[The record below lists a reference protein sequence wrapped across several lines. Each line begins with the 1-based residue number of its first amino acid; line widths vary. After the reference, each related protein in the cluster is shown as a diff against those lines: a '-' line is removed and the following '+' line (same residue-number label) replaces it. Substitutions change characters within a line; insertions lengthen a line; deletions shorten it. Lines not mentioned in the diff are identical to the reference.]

1 MNHASEKLTN
11 IEQIRRLLSD
21 LDRIGLWK
29 PSKVTDQ
36 SSIEDAREETI
47 RILSLIE
54 TELERSGLW
63 DRNINDDGE
72 IGNVAEAGHSL
83 AQTISIEQIASR
95 AKTAIRLMNAHKSG
109 N

>member
-1 MNHASEKLTN
+1 MNHASEKLAN
-11 IEQIRRLLSD
+11 VEQIRRLLSD
-21 LDRIGLWK
+21 LDRIGVWK

-47 RILSLIE
+47 RILGLVE

-63 DRNINDDGE
+63 DRDINYDEKNADKENGGQSVQQA
-72 IGNVAEAGHSL
+72 I
-83 AQTISIEQIASR
+83 TIEQIAER
-95 AKTAIRLMNAHKSG
+95 AKTAVRLMNAHKSG